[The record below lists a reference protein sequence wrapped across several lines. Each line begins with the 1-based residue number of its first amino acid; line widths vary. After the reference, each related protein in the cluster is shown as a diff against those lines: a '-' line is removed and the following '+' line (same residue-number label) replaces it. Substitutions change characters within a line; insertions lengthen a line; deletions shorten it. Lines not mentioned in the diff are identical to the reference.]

1 MWIDH
6 LSVGDKQLKELLYN
20 SEVAIHPFIIGELA
34 CGNIKEREIILK
46 LLSELPKVIIADNNE
61 VLKLIERRHLFGKGI
76 GWIDAHILT
85 SALLTKVKI
94 FTRDKQLLKIIT
106 EIGISM

>member
-1 MWIDH
+1 MILVDTSVWIDH

-34 CGNIKEREIILK
+34 CGNMKEREIVLK
-46 LLSELPKVIIADNNE
+46 LLSELPKVIVADNNE

-94 FTRDKQLLKIIT
+94 FTR
-106 EIGISM
+106 